1 MTMRLYIPLV
11 ALLGLTAC
19 SPDYPFDKPGT
30 WALGPQGS
38 PNANDANLRAM
49 VVNPNDLVVG
59 QSEPGSV
66 GAEASRPVK
75 HLLAGKRPALPNT
88 NTIQLQVGNDTSA
101 QQPASSTP

>member
-1 MTMRLYIPLV
+1 MRIYLPLV
-11 ALLGLTAC
+11 ALLGLAAC
-19 SPDYPFDKPGT
+19 TPDYPFDKPGT

-66 GAEASRPVK
+66 GAEASRPIRK
-75 HLLAGKRPALPNT
+75 LFAGQRAALPAS
-88 NTIQLQVGNDTSA
+88 NTIQLQVGNDTA
-101 QQPASSTP
+101 QQPSASSTP